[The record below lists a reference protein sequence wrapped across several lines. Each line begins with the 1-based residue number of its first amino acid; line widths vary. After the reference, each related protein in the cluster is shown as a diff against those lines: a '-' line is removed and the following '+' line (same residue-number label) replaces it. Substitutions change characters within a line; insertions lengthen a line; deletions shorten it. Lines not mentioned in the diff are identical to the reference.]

1 MTQTLDIGEPFSRS
15 DSPATASASTM
26 RASSSAA
33 GTSAKFGT
41 FAITFGIAF
50 AILYTVFERLNW
62 PLFTYHPAVNK
73 LDFWKEPNGVG
84 PPMFWY
90 GWIVLSAI
98 SAAVVAGIAMLVSG
112 RWLRRATVFCCA
124 LTALWPAAL
133 AGLRIFI
140 VDWATFD
147 ADFLN
152 SVWVAAIPAFP
163 AAAAIT
169 YLVPARLADR
179 VWTSWLLIMPI
190 GGLVVLGF
198 SLQQYFV
205 R

>member
-1 MTQTLDIGEPFSRS
+1 MTQILDVDEQLSQPDSSHAIGAPRL
-15 DSPATASASTM
+15 ATRT
-26 RASSSAA
+26 R
-33 GTSAKFGT
+33 T

-50 AILYTVFERLNW
+50 AILYTAFERLNW
-62 PLFTYHPAVNK
+62 PLFTYQPAVGRMY
-73 LDFWKEPNGVG
+73 FWLHRPVSGEG
-84 PPMFWY
+84 PPMYWY
-90 GWIVLSAI
+90 GWIILAAASAFVVGWI
-98 SAAVVAGIAMLVSG
+98 AAIIPAQ
-112 RWLRRATVFCCA
+112 WLRRATVFCCA
-124 LTALWPAAL
+124 LAALWPAAL
-133 AGLRIFI
+133 AALRIFI
-140 VDWATFD
+140 TEWATFD

-169 YLVPARLADR
+169 YFVPSRLAER

-190 GGLVVLGF
+190 GGLVVLGY